1 MTDWHDEFPGLRG
14 RNYLNTAAG
23 SCMGRTVAAA
33 LQQYT
38 EEKLQ
43 GAITPTEMQVV
54 EADCRQRVADFLSC
68 SAAEIALLS
77 STTECVNA
85 ILFGLPWE
93 AGDNLV
99 VTDLEFPSS
108 IIACLHLGRRFGVD
122 VRLVRHT
129 GGAVIPAA
137 IAEHVDDRTRLVV
150 ISHVSYRS
158 GYRADLEAVA
168 NCAHDHGALLLV
180 DASQSVGAVPVE
192 VGAVDFIAAC
202 TRKWLLATHGLAFL
216 YCRQE
221 SLDAV
226 QPFYAGWRGTVD
238 PPSVVNT
245 LDYTFHDDARRFETG
260 LLDYTAVYTLHA
272 ALGFLNQV
280 GMPYI
285 AERVLALSGQVHDGL
300 ERLGITP
307 LTPRDPTQRAGIVS
321 FETPHYQQIGEALHD
336 AGVHVWYKEG
346 RVRISPHFYNTSA
359 DVEACQARWRK
370 WLPLIAVKGALAYPN
385 VGAG

>member
-1 MTDWHDEFPGLRG
+1 MTDWQDEFPGLRG
-14 RNYLNTAAG
+14 RVYLNTAAG

-33 LQQYT
+33 LQQYAD
-38 EEKLQ
+38 EKLQ
-43 GAITPTEMQVV
+43 GAMTPLETQDI
-54 EADCRQRVADFLSC
+54 EASCRQRVADLLGC

-129 GGAVIPAA
+129 GGAVTPAA

-168 NCAHDHGALLLV
+168 DCAHDHGALLLV

-226 QPFYAGWRGTVD
+226 QPYYAGWRGTVD

-245 LDYTFHDDARRFETG
+245 LDYTLHDDARRFETG

-285 AERVLALSGQVHDGL
+285 AERVLELSGQVHDSL

-321 FETPHYQQIGEALHD
+321 FETPHYQRIGEALHA

-359 DVEACQARWRK
+359 DVESCQT
-370 WLPLIAVKGALAYPN
+370 ALAAA
-385 VGAG
+385 VAADSG

>member
-1 MTDWHDEFPGLRG
+1 MRSHPRKCRWSRP
-14 RNYLNTAAG
+14 TAVSAWRI
-23 SCMGRTVAAA
+23 SLA
-33 LQQYT
+33 
-38 EEKLQ
+38 
-43 GAITPTEMQVV
+43 
-54 EADCRQRVADFLSC
+54 C
-68 SAAEIALLS
+68 SAPEIALLS

-129 GGAVIPAA
+129 GGAVTPAA

-158 GYRADLEAVA
+158 GYRADLDSVA
-168 NCAHDHGALLLV
+168 DCAHDHGALLLV
-180 DASQSVGAVPVE
+180 DASQSVGAVPLE

-216 YCRQE
+216 YCRQDR
-221 SLDAV
+221 LDML
-226 QPFYAGWRGTVD
+226 QPFYAGWRGMVN

-272 ALGFLNQV
+272 ALGFLNRV

-285 AERVLALSGQVHDGL
+285 AERVLNLSGQVYDDL
-300 ERLGITP
+300 ERLGISP
-307 LTPRDPTQRAGIVS
+307 LTPRDPQQRAGIVS
-321 FETPHYQQIGEALHD
+321 FETPHYQQIGEALAA
-336 AGVHVWYKEG
+336 AGVQVWSKEG
-346 RVRISPHFYNTSA
+346 RVRISPHFYNTTA
-359 DVEACQARWRK
+359 DVAACHT
-370 WLPLIAVKGALAYPN
+370 ALAE
-385 VGAG
+385 VVTADSC

>member
-1 MTDWHDEFPGLRG
+1 MR
-14 RNYLNTAAG
+14 
-23 SCMGRTVAAA
+23 
-33 LQQYT
+33 
-38 EEKLQ
+38 
-43 GAITPTEMQVV
+43 
-54 EADCRQRVADFLSC
+54 
-68 SAAEIALLS
+68 AEIALLS
-77 STTECVNA
+77 STTECVNV

-129 GGAVIPAA
+129 GGAVTPAA
-137 IAEHVDDRTRLVV
+137 IAEYVDDRTRLVV
-150 ISHVSYRS
+150 ISHVSYHS

-168 NCAHDHGALLLV
+168 DCAHDHGALLLV

-216 YCRQE
+216 YCRQDR
-221 SLDAV
+221 LDMPCSPSMPVGAV
-226 QPFYAGWRGTVD
+226 LVN

-245 LDYTFHDDARRFETG
+245 LDYTLHDDARRFETG

-272 ALGFLNQV
+272 ALGFLQQGGN
-280 GMPYI
+280 
-285 AERVLALSGQVHDGL
+285 ALHIGACACTFGPGARRSGGGW
-300 ERLGITP
+300 RLTP

-321 FETPHYQQIGEALHD
+321 FESPHYQRIGEALHA

-359 DVEACQARWRK
+359 DVESCQA
-370 WLPLIAVKGALAYPN
+370 ALAAA
-385 VGAG
+385 VAADSG

>member
-1 MTDWHDEFPGLRG
+1 MTDWREEFPGLRG
-14 RNYLNTAAG
+14 RIYLNTAAG
-23 SCMGRTVAAA
+23 SCLGRTVAGA

-43 GAITPTEMQVV
+43 GAITPTEMQEV
-54 EADCRQRVADFLSC
+54 EADCRQRVAAFIGC
-68 SAAEIALLS
+68 SAPEIALLP

-122 VRLVRHT
+122 VRLVQHR
-129 GGAVIPAA
+129 GGVVTPAA
-137 IAEHVDDRTRLVV
+137 IAAHVDDRTRLVV

-158 GYRADLEAVA
+158 GYRADLDAVA
-168 NCAHDHGALLLV
+168 DCAHAHGALLLV
-180 DASQSVGAVPVE
+180 DASQSVGAVPLE
-192 VGAVDFIAAC
+192 VGSVDFIAAC
-202 TRKWLLATHGLAFL
+202 TRKWLLGTHGLAFL
-216 YCRQE
+216 YCRQDR
-221 SLDAV
+221 LDAL
-226 QPFYAGWRGTVD
+226 QPFYAGWRGTVN

-272 ALGFLNQV
+272 ALGFLHGV

-285 AERVLALSGQVHDGL
+285 TERVLDLSGQVHDVLAG
-300 ERLGITP
+300 LGITP
-307 LTPRDPTQRAGIVS
+307 LTPLDPQQRAGIVS
-321 FETPHYQQIGEALHD
+321 FETPHYQQIGAALQA
-336 AGVHVWYKEG
+336 AGVHVWAKEV
-346 RVRISPHFYNTSA
+346 RVRISPHFYNTDA
-359 DVEACQARWRK
+359 DVAACRA
-370 WLPLIAVKGALAYPN
+370 ALAEAVIAN
-385 VGAG
+385 SC